1 MMFWILGAAMA
12 LVAAVIVVLPLWR
25 RGGAQ
30 VGHTEGALA
39 IFVDQLKEIED
50 ERARGLISDDEA
62 AAASVEIKRRML
74 TVEKQGGARM
84 VSTGGALALMA
95 SAVLVPA
102 LAGGVY
108 LLNGAP
114 GLPSQ
119 PFAERADERE
129 EDRRIAELTERL
141 RARLLAEE
149 DGGATEGW
157 VLLGQTYMRMGRY
170 GDAVWAFERLE
181 EREDVTAGI
190 LTQLAEALIAVDQG
204 TVTVRANALLDRA
217 LAMDPLSPAGSY
229 YKAQWLEQDGRP
241 AKAREL
247 LMLRMRQEQSFQP
260 WMESFLAQINRLG
273 ESLGE
278 APVTLADFVD
288 MPRGPSAEDV
298 EAAGEMSEEDRGA
311 FIRQMVSNLAERMK
325 QEPENLD
332 GWLQLGRAYSV
343 LGERENALAA
353 YRAAEGLLDGLA
365 ADDPRRGVVAQG
377 LAANGG

>member
-1 MMFWILGAAMA
+1 MIFWILGAAMA
-12 LVAAVIVVLPLWR
+12 LLAAVIVVLPLWR
-25 RGGAQ
+25 RGSAQ
-30 VGHTEGALA
+30 VGHSEGALA

-50 ERARGLISDDEA
+50 ERARGLISDEEA

-74 TVEKQGGARM
+74 AVEKQGSGRV

-102 LAGGVY
+102 LAAGVY
-108 LLNGAP
+108 VLNGAP

-119 PFAERADERE
+119 PFAERAEERE
-129 EDRRIAELTERL
+129 EDQRIADLTERL

-149 DGGATEGW
+149 NGGATEGW

-170 GDAVWAFERLE
+170 DEAVWAFERLE

-190 LTQLAEALIAVDQG
+190 LTQLAEALIAMDRG
-204 TVTVRANALLDRA
+204 KLTVRANALLDRA
-217 LAMDPLSPAGSY
+217 LRMDPLNPAGSY

-247 LMLRMRQEQSFQP
+247 LMLRMRQEETFQP

-273 ESLGE
+273 ETLGE
-278 APVTLADFVD
+278 APLTPADFVD
-288 MPRGPSAEDV
+288 MPRGPSAADV
-298 EAAGEMSEEDRGA
+298 EAAGEMSEEERGA
-311 FIRQMVSNLAERMK
+311 FIRQMVSNLAERLK
-325 QEPENLD
+325 DEPGNLD
-332 GWLQLGRAYSV
+332 GWLQLGRAYAV
-343 LGERENALAA
+343 LGERENALEA
-353 YRAAEGLLDGLA
+353 YRRAEALLDGVA
-365 ADDPRRGVVAQG
+365 EDDPRRGVVAQG